1 MTATEKYVN
10 MNNCFCKLRDAIYET
25 DVVEKDENPVWEK
38 NVEHA
43 LMVIMG
49 YLDYY
54 KELNKTKSHLKGT
67 VDEQQSEEAH
77 VAFSK
82 EFLDR
87 LAEERTL
94 PVSNMAPI
102 PNKDGTVEMK
112 KVTPQNLSNIKIPGT
127 DIEIADSIDKIS
139 QSCWKCGKAIEN
151 MHNMVL
157 IPNSDNKPGET
168 YSCIVCKDCY
178 NSFSPPPPLSHI
190 KISITATRPKE
201 DSEEY

>member
-1 MTATEKYVN
+1 MTPTQKYVN

-25 DVVEKDENPVWEK
+25 DVDEADEDPIWGK

-87 LAEERTL
+87 LSKERTL
-94 PVSNMAPI
+94 PVSNMVPI

-112 KVTPQNLSNIKIPGT
+112 KVTPHQ
-127 DIEIADSIDKIS
+127 
-139 QSCWKCGKAIEN
+139 
-151 MHNMVL
+151 
-157 IPNSDNKPGET
+157 
-168 YSCIVCKDCY
+168 
-178 NSFSPPPPLSHI
+178 LSHVI
-190 KISITATRPKE
+190 IDIDATRPKE
-201 DSEEY
+201 DSEPDDDGDNIA

>member
-1 MTATEKYVN
+1 MTTSEKYVN
-10 MNNCFCKLRDAIYET
+10 MNNCFCNLRDAIYET
-25 DVVEKDENPVWEK
+25 DVDEADEDPIWGK

-82 EFLDR
+82 EFLDK
-87 LAEERTL
+87 LAKERTL
-94 PVSNMAPI
+94 PVSNVAPV

-112 KVTPQNLSNIKIPGT
+112 KVTS
-127 DIEIADSIDKIS
+127 
-139 QSCWKCGKAIEN
+139 
-151 MHNMVL
+151 H
-157 IPNSDNKPGET
+157 
-168 YSCIVCKDCY
+168 
-178 NSFSPPPPLSHI
+178 PLSHMI
-190 KISITATRPKE
+190 IDIVATRPKE
-201 DSEEY
+201 DSEPDDDGDSIA

>member
-1 MTATEKYVN
+1 MTPTQKYVN

-25 DVVEKDENPVWEK
+25 DVDEADEDPIWGK

-112 KVTPQNLSNIKIPGT
+112 KVTP
-127 DIEIADSIDKIS
+127 
-139 QSCWKCGKAIEN
+139 
-151 MHNMVL
+151 H
-157 IPNSDNKPGET
+157 
-168 YSCIVCKDCY
+168 
-178 NSFSPPPPLSHI
+178 PLSHMI
-190 KISITATRPKE
+190 IDIVATRPKE
-201 DSEEY
+201 DSEPDDDGDDIA